1 MLCPM
6 HFPAFLCG
14 IICGP
19 WYGAIIGFISP
30 LLRFILFT
38 KPIIFPTGIAMAFE
52 LCAYGLI
59 SGIIWQKTKKI
70 LPSLII
76 GILSGR
82 AVWGIVYWIFMGLF
96 QVDFSL
102 SIFISAGLINNLPGT
117 MLQLIFIPIIVKR
130 IKEKI

>member
-1 MLCPM
+1 M

>member
-19 WYGAIIGFISP
+19 WYGAIIGFIAP
-30 LLRFILFT
+30 ILRFILFT
-38 KPIIFPTGIAMAFE
+38 KPILFPTGIAMAFE

-59 SGIIWQKTKKI
+59 SGIIWKKTNKV

-82 AVWGIVYWIFMGLF
+82 IVWGIVYCIFMGVF
-96 QVDFSL
+96 GIDFSA
-102 SIFISAGLINNLPGT
+102 SIFISAGFINNLPGT
-117 MLQLIFIPIIVKR
+117 ILQLIFIPMIINRV
-130 IKEKI
+130 KEKI